1 MALALEQ
8 WVGRP
13 GGRRPARGH
22 DARRPPGGSGHPPP
36 TRPAMTVAT
45 TTTREAPARP
55 VPEVAAGPSLRA
67 ELDELARERRRD
79 LCRRC
84 GGDPD
89 RPCPPC
95 ARQRARVVELGDG
108 PRPAVIGAL
117 VGLPGWRVEQI
128 LEQQRDAERAD
139 HDERAANADLLRAE
153 LGDLVDVILAGP
165 HPPPGEGW
173 QFDEP
178 RLWRLWVALSLDLV
192 GWHLKAVNSV
202 LNGTHIPN
210 APLRAR
216 VAQVRAAA
224 AAAGDPLS
232 SETLAARAGLSD
244 GTHLERLIGARP
256 ASLTTKKTR
265 RYGGRLMPAIS
276 IDHAARIA
284 DAAGIAHFEIP
295 GL

>member
-1 MALALEQ
+1 
-8 WVGRP
+8 
-13 GGRRPARGH
+13 
-22 DARRPPGGSGHPPP
+22 
-36 TRPAMTVAT
+36 MTVAT
-45 TTTREAPARP
+45 TTAPDGPARP
-55 VPEVAAGPSLRA
+55 VPGAAAGRSVRA
-67 ELDELARERRRD
+67 ELDALARERRRD
-79 LCRRC
+79 LCRGC

-89 RPCPPC
+89 RPCPVC
-95 ARQRARVVELGDG
+95 ARQRARVVELGEG
-108 PRPAVIGAL
+108 VPTAVIGAM

-128 LEQQRDAERAD
+128 LEQHRDAGRAD
-139 HDERAANADLLRAE
+139 HDERATNADLLRAE
-153 LGDLVDVILAGP
+153 LGELVDVILAGP

-202 LNGTHIPN
+202 LNGTHVPN

-224 AAAGDPLS
+224 ATGGDPLS

-265 RYGGRLMPAIS
+265 RYGGRVMHAIS
-276 IDHAARIA
+276 IGHAARIA